1 MGLVSLPP
9 HHLPS
14 FSPEFAH
21 SLHTLFCHSS
31 IFPNIREMIGGQ
43 WWAFIFTNKK
53 QEAARTTLFKTCAQ
67 GPQPPNL
74 LPWLWKQIKPTGLGL
89 IGGAGGALGFTT
101 NGDWELW
108 EGTQEN
114 TGGILQL
121 SWRVRPTGAS
131 PVSVP
136 VGRGP

>member
-101 NGDWELW
+101 NGDWGRLA
-108 EGTQEN
+108 GSYGKGHRKIL
-114 TGGILQL
+114 GGFYSSAGGSDQQGHLQ
-121 SWRVRPTGAS
+121 
-131 PVSVP
+131 
-136 VGRGP
+136 